1 MTTETPSKESG
12 KYSISDLEYLMN
24 RLRDAESG
32 CPWDIAQTPSSLV
45 SYTLEE
51 CYELIDAIENENWQ
65 QTKEELGDVL
75 FQVVFYAKLASEQ
88 EQFSL
93 GDIISSL
100 TEKLLRRH
108 PHVFPQGTL
117 SSRVE
122 QQLTDPQEIRRK
134 WDDIKAGERG
144 KKNLNGVLDDIPSAL
159 PALIRAEKLQK
170 RVSTVGFDWSDI
182 KDVFKQLQSEM
193 KELEEAQQHKSI
205 GDVEEELGDVLFSCV
220 NLARHLKLDPEQA
233 LRKANRK
240 FEHRFGYIEQQL
252 TKTGKTPAKSTLA
265 LMDELWEQAKE
276 NGL

>member
-51 CYELIDAIENENWQ
+51 CYELIDAIENGNWQ

-233 LRKANRK
+233 LRKANKK